1 MKKVFLLFLTVGLIV
16 VIEVF
21 QASGQQQ
28 MLAMTPMI
36 EQAQQNYSSA
46 MFAVEYPADQQQ
58 QVRQWIAQ
66 QTRQL
71 QQSASEAGDAQQ
83 QPVAVLEQIAD
94 GQGQSVYYFGGLTQV
109 LPELFPISGTLS
121 VDFNDPEE
129 SGYYTADRTN
139 PSAQMSYLQSAAI
152 QVRPYWQSADQN
164 CTQTTLWLFSKEES
178 DWLDFKI
185 RLCQQF
191 DDLQLTLLQYQSAD
205 VSAPMRWR
213 TLWTAGMSVAIGVL
227 ALITVIWQIRR
238 DRSLNASLDR
248 ESLTVLLG
256 RAVGVEALV
265 SVLLIPAL
273 ILLTMMLQGVRWN
286 AYTNFIYTE
295 LFHLYGWLTLAM
307 AISGVAGWLMLWRR
321 RRRLKTDDEIG
332 TRGEHHD

>member
-58 QVRQWIAQ
+58 VRQWIAQ

-109 LPELFPISGTLS
+109 LPE
-121 VDFNDPEE
+121 
-129 SGYYTADRTN
+129 
-139 PSAQMSYLQSAAI
+139 
-152 QVRPYWQSADQN
+152 
-164 CTQTTLWLFSKEES
+164 TTLWLFSKEES

-205 VSAPMRWR
+205 VSAPIRWR

-256 RAVGVEALV
+256 RAMGVEALV